1 MAAGGSVVHETVL
14 RFQDVESVFG
24 AFAGRMARVNLP

>member
-1 MAAGGSVVHETVL
+1 MSAGGGVVHETVI
-14 RFQDVESVFG
+14 RFQDVESVFS